1 MKKIITFLMAATLV
15 QLAAAQVTEG
25 KIVFDEVIDMHRRIP
40 KDNEQ
45 MKAMIPQFRTTK
57 FELSFADNKTL
68 YKAAEE
74 EPDLSEQPQGGGI
87 VMKFGGNDNIF
98 YKDLGTQTTIEKR
111 NLMEKEFIVEDS
123 IHNINWKLVDGET
136 KTIAGHVCKKA
147 TGKSPMGFDIIAW
160 YAEDIAIS
168 SGPAQFGGLPG
179 LILGMDVNQAE
190 FVYTATSID
199 KDVKKSDIK
208 APTKGK
214 KVTPAEFAK
223 IRKELLGDSNGPVR
237 IVTN

>member
-1 MKKIITFLMAATLV
+1 MKKIIAFLMAATAV
-15 QLAAAQVTEG
+15 QWAAAQVTEG
-25 KIVFDEVIDMHRRIP
+25 KIVFDEVIDLHRRIP

-68 YKAAEE
+68 YKPAEE
-74 EPDLSEQPQGGGI
+74 EPDLSEQPQGGGV
-87 VMKFGGNDNIF
+87 VMKFGGNDNVF
-98 YKDLGTQTTIEKR
+98 YKDLSTQSTVEKR

-147 TGKSPMGFDIIAW
+147 TGKSQMGFDIVAW
-160 YAEDIAIS
+160 YAEDISIS

-179 LILGMDVNQAE
+179 LILGMDINQAE
-190 FVYTATSID
+190 FVYTATIIS
-199 KDVKKSDIK
+199 KDVKKGDIK

-223 IRKELLGDSNGPVR
+223 IRKEVMGDGNGPVR